1 MAERVRTP
9 PKQRPCALCEKSFK
23 LTNLPGVATFRALA
37 DWRAARGAP
46 YDARDRR
53 FHVARLYT
61 QQRLCLFCTQFFD
74 KTYSDYVQYHRNAT
88 VVSSTEP
95 TKMGNTARVCLV
107 AACSRMSSCG
117 GSRLKRMLDG
127 FSMSWRPRGKRGE
140 RPRASV

>member
-1 MAERVRTP
+1 MHAAQAAAVRAVRKILQARQP
-9 PKQRPCALCEKSFK
+9 ARSRDL
-23 LTNLPGVATFRALA
+23 RALA

-88 VVSSTEP
+88 VVSDPVLRLEDVPGEESAFEP
-95 TKMGNTARVCLV
+95 ELTKRLVRQRARMRGGAASVQPRPEAARVVL
-107 AACSRMSSCG
+107 R
-117 GSRLKRMLDG
+117 
-127 FSMSWRPRGKRGE
+127 
-140 RPRASV
+140 